1 MKVGG
6 NRSAGGGRKDG
17 GGRKGG
23 GRKEGRETG
32 CRFLNNIYIIL
43 FRSHS
48 IFIYFYE
55 DFYVDKCNDF
65 HFAAGQS
72 IQEENQR
79 CHRDGGLMGSTLRAF
94 FFVF

>member
-23 GRKEGRETG
+23 GRKEGRDTG
-32 CRFLNNIYIIL
+32 YRFLNNIYIIL

-48 IFIYFYE
+48 IFKYFCK
-55 DFYVDKCNDF
+55 DFYVDTCDDF
-65 HFAAGQS
+65 HF
-72 IQEENQR
+72 
-79 CHRDGGLMGSTLRAF
+79 DGRTVHSRRKSTLSSRWWAHG
-94 FFVF
+94 

>member
-23 GRKEGRETG
+23 GRKEGRDTG
-32 CRFLNNIYIIL
+32 YRFLKNIYIIL

-48 IFIYFYE
+48 IYNYFYK
-55 DFYVDKCNDF
+55 DFSEKCNNN
-65 HFAAGQS
+65 S
-72 IQEENQR
+72 MISVIR
-79 CHRDGGLMGSTLRAF
+79 F
-94 FFVF
+94 FINIS